1 MIRRA
6 CRGVAAGLI
15 PAALSGCTSNPEND
29 PFITVF
35 TVVAYAA
42 AIGLFSFLVYRAI
55 WGEEGPR

>member
-6 CRGVAAGLI
+6 YLWAVVGLI
-15 PAALSGCTSNPEND
+15 PAFAGCASTPEDD

-42 AIGLFSFLVYRAI
+42 AIGLFSFLLYRAI
-55 WGEEGPR
+55 WGEDGPR